1 MAIEL
6 TPEDWVEIEA
16 ALSNKYDRINLHGD
30 QEDLTLEER
39 KEWCEHLAAIMKTIG
54 TDGRIAARDGIERC
68 DMRGPA
74 KVFKYRTF

>member
-1 MAIEL
+1 MALKL

-30 QEDLTLEER
+30 QEDLAPEEG
-39 KEWCEHLAAIMKTIG
+39 KEWCQHLAAIMKTIG
-54 TDGRIAARDGIERC
+54 TDGRIAARVGVERY
-68 DMRGPA
+68 DMRGQM